1 MAYKYQLIFLGDIK
15 NNACDTIKA
24 CFFDKIHSIGL
35 KNNMF
40 EVIYNET
47 FYKKYLNKQ
56 PSFVFYFGN
65 INHSEKDIEVLKVLL
80 DNGDAIL
87 PIYFGENFE
96 AEVPKVIHI
105 MNGRQY
111 FADDIE
117 KYINYAFESMRLL
130 RENRKLFIS
139 YRRTD
144 SSAVANQLFD
154 AFVRWIHI
162 LSILLK
168 IFKKNYTIE

>member
-65 INHSEKDIEVLKVLL
+65 INHSEKDIEVLKVFSLIMGML
-80 DNGDAIL
+80 FCQYIL
-87 PIYFGENFE
+87 VRILKQKFL
-96 AEVPKVIHI
+96 K
-105 MNGRQY
+105 
-111 FADDIE
+111 
-117 KYINYAFESMRLL
+117 S
-130 RENRKLFIS
+130 FI
-139 YRRTD
+139 
-144 SSAVANQLFD
+144 
-154 AFVRWIHI
+154 
-162 LSILLK
+162 
-168 IFKKNYTIE
+168 